1 MGLPTVALPSTYRGQ
16 AINPPTDLRLTR
28 AKHSQR
34 FDRLYLARDAPLPSD
49 ILHPSIANQTTPLAG
64 PNQPRQDISHS
75 IGIQFSQSRHSWQ
88 RKVRRGRLLG
98 IAASVVCRPMTARTG
113 RPWRGGGPAIELQL
127 ALIREISPFATSAAD
142 SPGCIPLD
150 SMWAGGPLVLPHPVT
165 RIDVPTWQT

>member
-1 MGLPTVALPSTYRGQ
+1 MALPTVALPVPTGGQ
-16 AINPPTDLRLTR
+16 EINQPTDFRLTR

-49 ILHPSIANQTTPLAG
+49 ILHPSIANQTTPLDG

-98 IAASVVCRPMTARTG
+98 IAASVACRPMTAKDRTPMARG
-113 RPWRGGGPAIELQL
+113 RPRD
-127 ALIREISPFATSAAD
+127 RAA
-142 SPGCIPLD
+142 
-150 SMWAGGPLVLPHPVT
+150 AGLN
-165 RIDVPTWQT
+165 